1 MSDTVIKSIVK
12 NYRELEQTRFIVYS
26 PKNSFHPELLDDW
39 LEVIDAIFEV
49 RLPYLLHVLSQYES
63 MQARE
68 KQGKAFIVGKRDA
81 TLSIFMDD
89 DGNMKSEMVE
99 ISNIDEALDKIM
111 NENPEMID
119 AAEKMKEKIVSPK
132 VDDDDDEDFLDEPDV
147 SFEPKSM

>member
-68 KQGKAFIVGKRDA
+68 K
-81 TLSIFMDD
+81 
-89 DGNMKSEMVE
+89 
-99 ISNIDEALDKIM
+99 
-111 NENPEMID
+111 
-119 AAEKMKEKIVSPK
+119 
-132 VDDDDDEDFLDEPDV
+132 
-147 SFEPKSM
+147 